1 MKKLTGLIA
10 ILTVIL
16 VVADADAGIL
26 GKRYIGAS
34 VGQVTPGNDEVKD
47 IDDSIISYGVGLR
60 LPINANLDFVGSI
73 GQSKLDGSVSEYDP
87 YLGFYEIDVEGTGTS
102 LGALLQYQFMPGDQ
116 VNPFV
121 GVGVLW
127 SKAEIEA
134 SVAGYS
140 ESEDD
145 DDTGFTV
152 GAGIEFNI
160 DEKISINTGI
170 NYQSEMF
177 DEDDIIAG
185 VGFNAWVTPQLL
197 LSVVG
202 QYAFDS
208 EDKGIS
214 AGLAIGF

>member
-1 MKKLTGLIA
+1 MKKLTGLVAMLAVISIA
-10 ILTVIL
+10 
-16 VVADADAGIL
+16 ADADAGIL

-73 GQSKLDGSVSEYDP
+73 GQSKLDGDTTMYDP
-87 YLGFYEIDVEGTGTS
+87 MLGFYDVDIEGTGTS
-102 LGALLQYQFMPGDQ
+102 LGALLQYQFKPGEQ

-121 GVGVLW
+121 DVGVLW
-127 SKAEIEA
+127 GKSEIEA
-134 SVAGYS
+134 SVAGYT

-145 DDTGFTV
+145 DDTGVTV
-152 GAGIEFNI
+152 GAGVEFNI

-170 NYQSEMF
+170 SYQSEMF
-177 DEDDIIAG
+177 DEDDVIAG

-214 AGLAIGF
+214 AGIAVGF